1 MFYYHF
7 DCRGQES
14 CLSTFPQDG
23 RAWQGHA
30 KKVNRVW
37 LVSGA
42 LNTPDMLMTGRLHA
56 IFSVK
61 LSEEAWLLD
70 FLLLLGILCYSELI
84 QNGHT
89 PYSQAFCREVPVSA
103 WEWKRLKPEIE
114 LDHLYVNIKELSI
127 YVHAMRTSRLTP
139 DATRIDV
146 KFSEL

>member
-42 LNTPDMLMTGRLHA
+42 PNIPEMLPTGRLHA
-56 IFSVK
+56 IFFVK
-61 LSEEAWLLD
+61 LSKEVQLLD
-70 FLLLLGILCYSELI
+70 FLLFLGLLCYSELI
-84 QNGHT
+84 QNAHIPTLLTTDRCLPGNG
-89 PYSQAFCREVPVSA
+89 RV
-103 WEWKRLKPEIE
+103 KP
-114 LDHLYVNIKELSI
+114 
-127 YVHAMRTSRLTP
+127 
-139 DATRIDV
+139 
-146 KFSEL
+146 